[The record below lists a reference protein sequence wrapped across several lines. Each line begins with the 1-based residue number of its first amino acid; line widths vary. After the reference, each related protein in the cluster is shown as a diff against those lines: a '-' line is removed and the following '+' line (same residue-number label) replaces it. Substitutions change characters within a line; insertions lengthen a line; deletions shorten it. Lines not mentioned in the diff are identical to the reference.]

1 MELFDISKRFGF
13 GEKYLKRIQLL
24 YTDPVA
30 EIATTNQI
38 SKPFNL
44 STSTRQGCPMSPLL
58 LLAVEP
64 LAMAIHQTPDITG
77 IITSN
82 TEHHLSLFPDDI
94 VLFLHN

>member
-1 MELFDISKRFGF
+1 
-13 GEKYLKRIQLL
+13 
-24 YTDPVA
+24 
-30 EIATTNQI
+30 
-38 SKPFNL
+38 
-44 STSTRQGCPMSPLL
+44 MSPLL